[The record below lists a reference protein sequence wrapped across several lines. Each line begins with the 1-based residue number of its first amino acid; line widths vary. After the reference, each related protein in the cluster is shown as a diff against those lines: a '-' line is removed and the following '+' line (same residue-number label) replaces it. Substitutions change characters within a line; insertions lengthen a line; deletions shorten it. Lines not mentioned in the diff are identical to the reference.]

1 MLTGAIDPD
10 YQGDIGL
17 LIHEEGRDLYLEP
30 KEFTGCLLVLTWPVV
45 LVNGK
50 LQQWNKRSL
59 RTQISQES
67 RFALPYE
74 VKNPIQLR
82 CYQRVREI

>member
-10 YQGDIGL
+10 YQGDTGL

-30 KEFTGCLLVLTWPVV
+30 KEFTGCLLILTWPVV

-50 LQQWNKRSL
+50 L
-59 RTQISQES
+59 
-67 RFALPYE
+67 
-74 VKNPIQLR
+74 
-82 CYQRVREI
+82 